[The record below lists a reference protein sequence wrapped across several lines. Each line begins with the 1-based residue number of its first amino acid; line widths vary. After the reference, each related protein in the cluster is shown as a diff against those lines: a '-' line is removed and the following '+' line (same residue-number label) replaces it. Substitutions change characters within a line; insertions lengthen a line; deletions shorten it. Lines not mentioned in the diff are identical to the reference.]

1 MIEPVNAIRIV
12 LNGGFP
18 PSTGGNPRPYGM
30 PPYSPVMSD
39 AEVAAVVS
47 YVRAS
52 WGNAAP
58 VVTPAEVN
66 RYRAVPLD

>member
-1 MIEPVNAIRIV
+1 
-12 LNGGFP
+12 
-18 PSTGGNPRPYGM
+18 M
-30 PPYSPVMSD
+30 PPYSPVLND

-52 WGNAAP
+52 WGNAARM
-58 VVTPAEVN
+58 VSPADVN